1 MESFQMPDSLLE
13 KTCYNPSDYQ
23 DVYLVKRHFERKK
36 SKAKFKLRRLNNDS
50 MIDED
55 EVAFVAELEADPEMR
70 SRINLYKD
78 SETILDPIKEEKED
92 NDDNEKGMQDKDRD
106 WEDVD
111 DDDVEVKLCELVDDI
126 NINLEKVDIG
136 KE

>member
-1 MESFQMPDSLLE
+1 
-13 KTCYNPSDYQ
+13 
-23 DVYLVKRHFERKK
+23 
-36 SKAKFKLRRLNNDS
+36 

-55 EVAFVAELEADPEMR
+55 EIAFVAELEADPELR

-78 SETILDPIKEEKED
+78 TETILDPIKEVKED
-92 NDDNEKGMQDKDRD
+92 NDDNEKGMQDKNND

-126 NINLEKVDIG
+126 NINLENVDIG

>member
-1 MESFQMPDSLLE
+1 
-13 KTCYNPSDYQ
+13 
-23 DVYLVKRHFERKK
+23 
-36 SKAKFKLRRLNNDS
+36 

-78 SETILDPIKEEKED
+78 SETILDPIRED
-92 NDDNEKGMQDKDRD
+92 NEDNEKGMQDKDGD

-111 DDDVEVKLCELVDDI
+111 DDDVEVKLCELVD
-126 NINLEKVDIG
+126 
-136 KE
+136 

>member
-1 MESFQMPDSLLE
+1 
-13 KTCYNPSDYQ
+13 
-23 DVYLVKRHFERKK
+23 
-36 SKAKFKLRRLNNDS
+36 

-55 EVAFVAELEADPEMR
+55 EIAFVAELEADPELR

-78 SETILDPIKEEKED
+78 SETILDPIKEVKED
-92 NDDNEKGMQDKDRD
+92 NDDNEKGMQDKNND

-126 NINLEKVDIG
+126 NINLENVDIG

>member
-1 MESFQMPDSLLE
+1 
-13 KTCYNPSDYQ
+13 
-23 DVYLVKRHFERKK
+23 
-36 SKAKFKLRRLNNDS
+36 

-55 EVAFVAELEADPEMR
+55 EIAFVAELEADPELR

-78 SETILDPIKEEKED
+78 SETILDPIKEVKED
-92 NDDNEKGMQDKDRD
+92 NDDNEKGMQDKNND

-126 NINLEKVDIG
+126 NINLNVDIG

>member
-1 MESFQMPDSLLE
+1 
-13 KTCYNPSDYQ
+13 
-23 DVYLVKRHFERKK
+23 
-36 SKAKFKLRRLNNDS
+36 

-78 SETILDPIKEEKED
+78 SETILDPIREEKED
-92 NDDNEKGMQDKDRD
+92 NDDNEKGMQDKDGD

-111 DDDVEVKLCELVDDI
+111 DDDVEVKLCRL
-126 NINLEKVDIG
+126 G
-136 KE
+136 RCGRR

>member
-1 MESFQMPDSLLE
+1 
-13 KTCYNPSDYQ
+13 
-23 DVYLVKRHFERKK
+23 
-36 SKAKFKLRRLNNDS
+36 

-55 EVAFVAELEADPEMR
+55 EIAFVAELEADPELR

-78 SETILDPIKEEKED
+78 SETILDPIKEV
-92 NDDNEKGMQDKDRD
+92 NDDNEKGMQDKNND

-126 NINLEKVDIG
+126 NINLENVDIG
-136 KE
+136 KK

>member
-1 MESFQMPDSLLE
+1 
-13 KTCYNPSDYQ
+13 
-23 DVYLVKRHFERKK
+23 
-36 SKAKFKLRRLNNDS
+36 

-78 SETILDPIKEEKED
+78 SESILDPIREEKED
-92 NDDNEKGMQDKDRD
+92 NDDNEKGMQDKDNDRD

-126 NINLEKVDIG
+126 NINLENVDIG

>member
-1 MESFQMPDSLLE
+1 
-13 KTCYNPSDYQ
+13 
-23 DVYLVKRHFERKK
+23 
-36 SKAKFKLRRLNNDS
+36 

-111 DDDVEVKLCELVDDI
+111 EDDVEVKLCELVDDI

>member
-1 MESFQMPDSLLE
+1 
-13 KTCYNPSDYQ
+13 
-23 DVYLVKRHFERKK
+23 
-36 SKAKFKLRRLNNDS
+36 

-92 NDDNEKGMQDKDRD
+92 NDDNEKGMQDKDGD

-126 NINLEKVDIG
+126 NINLENVDIG